1 MRFTRFLLIILI
13 TLISCTCKNTRSI
26 PTREYPPY
34 KLIIDFSKKI
44 KSNTS
49 LVLDGYGINIGLHK
63 GIDYTKGIGN
73 FSASYYLKKNKSDEI
88 SLENA
93 RNLLVFLT
101 ENFSREITSNNEI
114 SQYLVAHQ
122 YLSDLMRISLYF
134 EDENRIQLGQGVA
147 HIYFSK
153 GKIKYEGYNITE
165 YTGKYPAI
173 GKHYT
178 IHEESYA
185 DALDI
190 VKKQGNL
197 KYL

>member
-1 MRFTRFLLIILI
+1 MRFTNILLILI
-13 TLISCTCKNTRSI
+13 ISFLSCACKKKQEIST
-26 PTREYPPY
+26 TEYPPY

-44 KSNTS
+44 KTNTN
-49 LVLDGYGINIGLHK
+49 LVLNGYGINIGLRRGFNYK
-63 GIDYTKGIGN
+63 NGIGN
-73 FSASYYLKKNKSDEI
+73 FSASYYLKKSKSDEI

-93 RNLLVFLT
+93 RNLLVYLT
-101 ENFSREITSNNEI
+101 ENFSREITSNHEI
-114 SQYLVAHQ
+114 FQHLDAHQ
-122 YLSDLMRISLYF
+122 CLSDLMRISLYF
-134 EDENRIQLGQGVA
+134 EDENRIELGQGVS
-147 HIYFSK
+147 HIYFSR

-190 VKKQGNL
+190 VKKQGN
-197 KYL
+197 